1 MKFLDKYV
9 STGILFKMQNF
20 RCSPRPTKSESTI
33 QQIYYRFSMFF
44 SIGERDKIKE

>member
-1 MKFLDKYV
+1 MKFLGKYV

-44 SIGERDKIKE
+44 PLEKEIK

>member
-9 STGILFKMQNF
+9 STGILLKMQNF

-44 SIGERDKIKE
+44 PLEKEIK